1 MSSVRTQL
9 ILWNVA
15 ILTLI
20 LAACGSAVR
29 YRMEDGLVSAVD
41 RELLDR
47 ARPAIEDGPP
57 PGDGQGGQR
66 QPLPRRQGARTGV
79 QPSGFDDYGQGTGRP
94 LGGPNG
100 FPGQGGQNGVPPM
113 GDGQFQGGPP
123 NGMPGMDG
131 MPPGPDFQ
139 GGPPPPRRRMRPD
152 VRQIDQSGQD
162 RQGNPP
168 FSVDAYN
175 ASLNG
180 KTVYRTIVQ
189 DGVHWRVYSTPV
201 DRPGQGKL
209 VVQAEESMAPID
221 AEMDD
226 LNKALLTMIP
236 ISLIAAA
243 LGAAFLTIR
252 SLRPVHQIASA
263 VDRIQA
269 EDLSRRLPVN
279 GGDEFARLSGTL
291 NAMLGR
297 LKSAFDEQRRF
308 TMDASH
314 ELKTPLTVIKAKTS
328 VALTRERSPESYQAT
343 LQTVERA
350 ADHMTR
356 IVQDLLLL
364 AQADSGQLGA
374 DKNPVSMRYVVEA
387 ALDGVFPEGGGP
399 SITVDIPEPPPM
411 VMANSSQLARVFRNL
426 IENALRHTPA
436 GGTIGVT
443 VQKSAAGVEAVVKD
457 SGEGIAP
464 EHLTRLGERFYR
476 VDTAR
481 TREKGGTGLGLAIC
495 KGIIDA
501 HGGRFRIDSALG
513 HGTAVH
519 VWLP

>member
-20 LAACGSAVR
+20 LVACGTAVR
-29 YRMEDGLVSAVD
+29 YRMESGLISTVD
-41 RELLDR
+41 RELVDR
-47 ARPAIEDGPP
+47 ARPALEDAPRRRPAPPPVVNGMAYQNGDGPP
-57 PGDGQGGQR
+57 QGQ
-66 QPLPRRQGARTGV
+66 
-79 QPSGFDDYGQGTGRP
+79 
-94 LGGPNG
+94 
-100 FPGQGGQNGVPPM
+100 
-113 GDGQFQGGPP
+113 
-123 NGMPGMDG
+123 G
-131 MPPGPDFQ
+131 MPPGFGGPP
-139 GGPPPPRRRMRPD
+139 GGPPPDQGFGQGQFPPPPGGEEGQLPPPPPGGGDQQQQPPPPRERQRPD
-152 VRQIDQSGQD
+152 VRVIRLDGMD
-162 RQGNPP
+162 VNGNPP
-168 FSVDAYN
+168 FSSDAFSQ
-175 ASLNG
+175 SLAG
-180 KTVYRTIVQ
+180 KDVFATVVE
-189 DGVHWRVYSTPV
+189 DGKDFRVYSVPV
-201 DRPGQGKL
+201 PRAGAIDL
-209 VVQAEESMAPID
+209 VVQAEEPLAPID
-221 AEMDD
+221 AEMAD
-226 LNKALLTMIP
+226 LNRALLTMIP
-236 ISLIAAA
+236 LGLVAAA

-252 SLRPVHQIASA
+252 SLRPVHQIAAA

-279 GGDEFARLSGTL
+279 GGDEFARLAGTL

-328 VALTRERSPESYQAT
+328 VALTRERTPESYQST
-343 LQTVERA
+343 LETVDRA
-350 ADHMTR
+350 ADQMTK

-374 DKNPVSMRYVVEA
+374 NRKPVSIRYVMES

-399 SITVDIPEPPPM
+399 AITVDIPDPAPT
-411 VMANSSQLARVFRNL
+411 VTGNSSELARVFRNL
-426 IENALRHTPA
+426 IENALRHTPVT
-436 GGTIGVT
+436 GTIGVS
-443 VQKSAAGVEAVVKD
+443 VQRSAAGVEAVVSD

-481 TREKGGTGLGLAIC
+481 TRASGGTGLGLAIC
-495 KGIIDA
+495 KGIVDA
-501 HGGRFRIDSALG
+501 HGGRFRIESVLG
-513 HGTAVH
+513 KGTAVH

>member
-9 ILWNVA
+9 ILWNVV

-20 LAACGSAVR
+20 LVVCGSAVR
-29 YRMEDGLVSAVD
+29 YRMEDGLVQAVD
-41 RELLDR
+41 RELVDR
-47 ARPAIEDGPP
+47 SRPALDDGPP
-57 PGDGQGGQR
+57 PQGQGAPQGRQQPPQGRVQPSLYVTPGSTGQGQPLPGQLQPGPGMDGFGGQDMGQGGY
-66 QPLPRRQGARTGV
+66 P
-79 QPSGFDDYGQGTGRP
+79 
-94 LGGPNG
+94 
-100 FPGQGGQNGVPPM
+100 
-113 GDGQFQGGPP
+113 GGPP
-123 NGMPGMDG
+123 NGAQGMPGMPP
-131 MPPGPDFQ
+131 PPGPDFQ
-139 GGPPPPRRRMRPD
+139 GGPPPRRRERPD
-152 VRQIDQSGQD
+152 VRVITPAGTDHL
-162 RQGNPP
+162 GNPP
-168 FSVDAYN
+168 FSQDAYQ
-175 ASLNG
+175 ASFTG

-189 DGVHWRVYSTPV
+189 DGAHWRVYSTP
-201 DRPGQGKL
+201 RGPAGGP

-226 LNKALLTMIP
+226 LNKALMTMIP

-252 SLRPVHQIASA
+252 SLRPVHQIAAA
-263 VDRIQA
+263 VNRIQA

-279 GGDEFARLSGTL
+279 GSDEFARLSGTL

-328 VALTRERSPESYQAT
+328 VALTRERTPESYQST
-343 LQTVERA
+343 LETVDRA
-350 ADHMTR
+350 ADQMAR

-374 DKNPVSMRYVVEA
+374 DKKPVSMRYVVDA

-399 SITVDIPEPPPM
+399 SITVDIPEPSPM
-411 VMANSSQLARVFRNL
+411 ILANSSQLARVFRNL

-436 GGTIGVT
+436 NGTIGVS
-443 VQKSAAGVEAVVKD
+443 VQTSAAGVEAVVKD

-464 EHLTRLGERFYR
+464 EHLERLGERFYR

-495 KGIIDA
+495 KGIVDA
-501 HGGRFRIDSALG
+501 HGGRFRIDSTLG

-519 VWLP
+519 VWLPQ